1 MPVKRWH
8 FDVEDGDK
16 VRLYDSESADLS
28 KATAIKLP
36 KSKTQEE
43 LGPVVKIETTEGKGK
58 TAIDKYGAVHGL
70 FVSILGDKIE
80 YTYRSMGKNFYLENQ
95 CGSAMRH

>member
-1 MPVKRWH
+1 MHTLAIIIIFKDACTVKRWY

-43 LGPVVKIETTEGKGK
+43 LCA
-58 TAIDKYGAVHGL
+58 TA
-70 FVSILGDKIE
+70 
-80 YTYRSMGKNFYLENQ
+80 
-95 CGSAMRH
+95 